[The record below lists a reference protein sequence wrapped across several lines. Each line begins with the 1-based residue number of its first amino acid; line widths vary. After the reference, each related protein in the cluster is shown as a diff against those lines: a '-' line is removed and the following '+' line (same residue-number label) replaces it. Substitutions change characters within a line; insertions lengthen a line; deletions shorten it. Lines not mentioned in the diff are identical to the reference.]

1 MFSFC
6 MQDYFNAF
14 LSGKKWRFTSCSVE
28 IVDKIEISCAPDFT
42 RDNYNS
48 LPNKGKKLVSN
59 NFVLK
64 WP

>member
-6 MQDYFNAF
+6 MRDYFNAF

-48 LPNKGKKLVSN
+48 LPNNGNKLVSN
-59 NFVLK
+59 ICVLK

>member
-6 MQDYFNAF
+6 MRDYFHAF
-14 LSGKKWRFTSCSVE
+14 LGGKKWRFTSFSVE

-48 LPNKGKKLVSN
+48 LPNKGNKLVSN
-59 NFVLK
+59 ICVVK